1 MTNKLR
7 RLLLTLLLIAIGN
20 APSLALSVEVLS
32 GQKTITLHSRDGRA
46 TPIGVVNFRP
56 GPGGSAF
63 ELQLD
68 HSRLKDFFLSMK
80 EFKCLDGGAEVL
92 CHLPYPYA
100 NPRLV
105 RSDDL
110 AWLEHALLF
119 FFKTPQDFGARL
131 WNGIYFRLQLSDRGL
146 VGTPQA
152 VDLDLIGV
160 PPADLAV
167 PPFGAGERHDIDPG
181 RRWFERLTID

>member
-1 MTNKLR
+1 MTKLR
-7 RLLLTLLLIAIGN
+7 RLLLTCLLITFGS
-20 APSLALSVEVLS
+20 APSTGLPAEFLS
-32 GQKTITLHSRDGRA
+32 GQKTITLHSRDGHA
-46 TPIGVVNFRP
+46 TPIGVVNFQP
-56 GPGGSAF
+56 VAGGSSF

-68 HSRLKDFFLSMK
+68 HTRLKDFFLSMK

-131 WNGIYFRLQLSDRGL
+131 WNGIYFRLQRGERGL

-160 PPADLAV
+160 PPADLEV
-167 PPFGAGERHDIDPG
+167 PPFGPGERHDIDPG
-181 RRWFERLTID
+181 RRWFERLTIE

>member
-1 MTNKLR
+1 MTKLR
-7 RLLLTLLLIAIGN
+7 QLLLTCLLITFGS
-20 APSLALSVEVLS
+20 APSAGLAAEVLS
-32 GQKTITLHSRDGRA
+32 GQKTITLHARDGRA

-56 GPGGSAF
+56 GPGGSSF

-68 HSRLKDFFLSMK
+68 HTRLKDFFLSMK

-100 NPRLV
+100 NPRTV

-131 WNGIYFRLQLSDRGL
+131 WNGIYFRLQVSERGL

-160 PPADLAV
+160 PPADLEV
-167 PPFGAGERHDIDPG
+167 PPFGPGERHDIDPG
-181 RRWFERLTID
+181 RRWFERLTIE